1 MGGIPIL
8 PIDGTDCDEITMKI
22 EKLEPSK
29 HKEGRWLVWL
39 EDASIV
45 RVGEGDVVSL
55 GLYTGKELTGGEGEA
70 LAAAGER
77 SRLME
82 RAVGL
87 LSQRP
92 MSRRELLDKL
102 CAPPRPKKGK
112 YPYDKLDDAPGL
124 ETIETQRE
132 AVRERAEAVADR
144 LAELGLLND
153 EEYARMVVRHYAA
166 KGYGPR
172 KLRDELYRRGVPREY
187 WEDALGEREPD
198 DSRIDQLARQKLRGG
213 EPTRENLKKV
223 SDYLARR
230 GYGWDEISGALER
243 LREEEWE

>member
-1 MGGIPIL
+1 
-8 PIDGTDCDEITMKI
+8 MKI

-29 HKEGRWLVWL
+29 HKEGRWLVWM
-39 EDASIV
+39 EDGSIV

-55 GLYTGKELTGGEGEA
+55 GLYTGQELTDDGAQA

-77 SRLME
+77 SKLME
-82 RAVGL
+82 RAIGI
-87 LSQRP
+87 LSLRP
-92 MSRRELLDKL
+92 MSRKELLDKL

-112 YPYDKLDDAPGL
+112 YPYEKLDDIPDRELLQAR
-124 ETIETQRE
+124 RE
-132 AVRERAEAVADR
+132 ALLEQAERVADR
-144 LAELGLLND
+144 LTDLGLLND
-153 EEYARMVVRHYAA
+153 KEYAHMVVRHYAA

-172 KLRDELYRRGVPREY
+172 KIRDELYRRGVPREH
-187 WEDALGEREPD
+187 WEDALEERELD
-198 DSRIDQLARQKLRGG
+198 ESQINKLARQKLHGA

-230 GYGWDEISGALER
+230 GYGWEEISSALER

>member
-1 MGGIPIL
+1 
-8 PIDGTDCDEITMKI
+8 MKI

-39 EDASIV
+39 EDGSPI
-45 RVGEGDVVSL
+45 RIGEGDVVSL
-55 GLYTGKELTGGEGEA
+55 GLYAGKELSDGEGEA
-70 LAAAGER
+70 LAAAEAH
-77 SRLME
+77 SKLME

-87 LSQRP
+87 LSLRP

-112 YPYDKLDDAPGL
+112 YPYDKLDDAPDPEVL
-124 ETIETQRE
+124 QSQRE
-132 AVRERAEAVADR
+132 ALLAQAETVADR
-144 LAELGLLND
+144 LTDLGLLND
-153 EEYARMVVRHYAA
+153 GEYARTVVRHYAG

-172 KLRDELYRRGVPREY
+172 KLRDELYRRGVPRDC
-187 WEDALGEREPD
+187 WEDALNELEPD
-198 DSRIDQLARQKLRGG
+198 DSQIDRLARQKLRGA

-230 GYGWDEISGALER
+230 GYGWEEISSALER
-243 LREEEWE
+243 IREEYEP

>member
-1 MGGIPIL
+1 
-8 PIDGTDCDEITMKI
+8 MKI

-39 EDASIV
+39 EDGSPV
-45 RVGEGDVVSL
+45 RVGEGDVLSL
-55 GLYTGKELTGGEGEA
+55 GLYAGKELSDAQGEA
-70 LAAAGER
+70 LAAAGVR

-87 LSQRP
+87 LALRP
-92 MSRRELLDKL
+92 MSRKELLDRL

-112 YPYDKLDDAPGL
+112 YPYDKLDDAPDPDVL
-124 ETIETQRE
+124 Q
-132 AVRERAEAVADR
+132 ARAEALREQAEAAADR

-153 EEYARMVVRHYAA
+153 GEYACAVAHHYAA
-166 KGYGPR
+166 RGYGPR
-172 KLRDELYRRGVPREY
+172 KLRDELYRRGVPREH
-187 WEDALGEREPD
+187 WEEALAAVEPD
-198 DSRIDQLARQKLRGG
+198 GGQLDRLARQKLRGQ
-213 EPTRENLKKV
+213 EPSRENLKKV

-230 GYGWDEISGALER
+230 GYGWEDISSALER

>member
-1 MGGIPIL
+1 MR
-8 PIDGTDCDEITMKI
+8 I

-39 EDASIV
+39 DDASLV

-55 GLYTGKELTGGEGEA
+55 GLYAGKELSDPEGEA

-77 SRLME
+77 SKLME

-87 LSQRP
+87 LSLRP
-92 MSRRELLDKL
+92 MSRKELLDKL
-102 CAPPRPKKGK
+102 CAPPRQKREK
-112 YPYDKLDDAPGL
+112 YPYDKLDDAPDPEVL
-124 ETIETQRE
+124 QARRE

-144 LAELGLLND
+144 LTELGLLDD
-153 EEYARMVVRHYAA
+153 EEYARTVVRHYAA

-172 KLRDELYRRGVPREY
+172 KLRDELYRRGVPREF
-187 WEDALGEREPD
+187 WGDALEEREPD
-198 DSRIDQLARQKLRGG
+198 DSQLDKLARQKLRGA

-230 GYGWDEISGALER
+230 GYGWEEISAALER
-243 LREEEWE
+243 IRREEEDY

>member
-1 MGGIPIL
+1 
-8 PIDGTDCDEITMKI
+8 MKI

-45 RVGEGDVVSL
+45 RLGEGDVVSL
-55 GLYTGKELTGGEGEA
+55 GLYSGKELTDDEA
-70 LAAAGER
+70 DALTAAGER
-77 SRLME
+77 SKLME

-92 MSRRELLDKL
+92 MSRKELLDKL
-102 CAPPRPKKGK
+102 CAPSRPKKGK
-112 YPYDKLDDAPGL
+112 YPYEKLDDAPDPEIL
-124 ETIETQRE
+124 QAQKEALREQAET
-132 AVRERAEAVADR
+132 VADH
-144 LAELGLLND
+144 LTDLGLLND
-153 EEYARMVVRHYAA
+153 EEFARTVVRHYAA

-187 WEDALGEREPD
+187 WEEAMEEREPD
-198 DSRIDQLARQKLRGG
+198 GRRIDKLARQKLRDG

-230 GYGWDEISGALER
+230 GYGWEEISSALDR
-243 LREEEWE
+243 IRENAED